1 MHPTAIAPL
10 WCIEAPKSAKGHQTW
25 LTRRWI
31 NVGSRSLVSWWG
43 FLFVKRTEKIIRCF
57 CVLSHFLNIKWLQ
70 CGNMLLFYQEPSSK
84 HVWSTYVH
92 QVNKPWL
99 TDGSMAV
106 CMLLPP
112 TFPWLSPSPRI
123 FQSYKAILDTKTTQ
137 AHLDMVL
144 WVTGVWGIAW
154 LSLFWAALNFSCG
167 FLCSN
172 VSRLQEIDGFAL
184 MQLGLL
190 SLVLLANFLALT
202 PNHVL
207 KYHTLLLGI
216 EPQYHSY
223 WSSESKG
230 I

>member
-1 MHPTAIAPL
+1 MCT
-10 WCIEAPKSAKGHQTW
+10 
-25 LTRRWI
+25 
-31 NVGSRSLVSWWG
+31 
-43 FLFVKRTEKIIRCF
+43 
-57 CVLSHFLNIKWLQ
+57 KWT
-70 CGNMLLFYQEPSSK
+70 GPG
-84 HVWSTYVH
+84 WR
-92 QVNKPWL
+92 
-99 TDGSMAV
+99 MAV
-106 CMLLPP
+106 CRLLPP

-202 PNHVL
+202 PQSCPEISCASSRHRTSVPQLLIIRIQRYLRPQSFVSRCLAMPRMDPLTWPAPISRWFSIAPMHGSCYCRQEPWMKILGNQNARHL
-207 KYHTLLLGI
+207 QHTGLFPTETCFMFKPSRIWL
-216 EPQYHSY
+216 
-223 WSSESKG
+223 
-230 I
+230 